1 MPDYGNNGPKV
12 ANNEWNGL
20 QPVHFCDGIPYALF
34 HAADKFCQNQCKVC
48 SISTSITYV

>member
-20 QPVHFCDGIPYALF
+20 QPVHFCDGIPYANFFTLQTNF
-34 HAADKFCQNQCKVC
+34 VKINVRYAA
-48 SISTSITYV
+48 